1 MITPKLYRNQE
12 GKTEVG
18 NEVPEEKEEKVAGVE
33 VVPVSAAINPEEQP
47 AEDTEPKAGENQE
60 EGKEEKQE
68 EIEPKETTEEKPE
81 EPAEEPK
88 DEPVEKPPK
97 EEQVEGESEQVED
110 KNEVAYNV
118 DNEPAQEPANNEEQV
133 EDEVEVQNLAKEPGQ
148 NESEGEA
155 KAESMVNNTEQENE
169 PQEPVTDNQDLDVK
183 GEPEGGDSEI
193 QPEVQVEP
201 KEVEVENKEENKDQS
216 EREIPNEE
224 NKDDQT
230 ISQAEE
236 KKDIGENSQGLVQE
250 VINTTTG
257 PLSDIQALI
266 DEIKRKYD
274 ETGELFEDP
283 EFLPDDNSLYKD
295 PTNPPDYAKD
305 APFVEWKRPQ
315 EIASKPQFV
324 VDDMTP
330 GDIIQGVVGDCW
342 LLGSFCCL
350 ATRVELLNNL
360 IVYNGMEY
368 GVVVLQFFK
377 NGEWKP
383 VVVDTRLPYDS
394 KAKKLLYARCERND
408 EFWIC
413 FLEKAYAKL
422 YKCYQE
428 LDGGK
433 MQEGLVDLTGG
444 ITEKINVKDVV
455 GEGPIQP
462 ARTLE
467 LWKAM
472 KQSFQLGYLMG
483 CSLNDKNAKV
493 SMSPEGIVVN
503 HAYGVIS
510 IREIQGLKLIRLRNP
525 WGKGEW
531 RGSFSDDDDNWDN
544 YKGLREALGHEL
556 KDDGVFWMEFKDWC
570 MNFNKV
576 YLAKIFPSTWQQ
588 YSVPCAWKG
597 KTNGGRIL
605 LLYL

>member
-1 MITPKLYRNQE
+1 MIRRPPRSTHCIS
-12 GKTEVG
+12 
-18 NEVPEEKEEKVAGVE
+18 
-33 VVPVSAAINPEEQP
+33 SAA
-47 AEDTEPKAGENQE
+47 
-60 EGKEEKQE
+60 
-68 EIEPKETTEEKPE
+68 
-81 EPAEEPK
+81 
-88 DEPVEKPPK
+88 
-97 EEQVEGESEQVED
+97 S
-110 KNEVAYNV
+110 
-118 DNEPAQEPANNEEQV
+118 
-133 EDEVEVQNLAKEPGQ
+133 
-148 NESEGEA
+148 
-155 KAESMVNNTEQENE
+155 
-169 PQEPVTDNQDLDVK
+169 DVY
-183 GEPEGGDSEI
+183 
-193 QPEVQVEP
+193 
-201 KEVEVENKEENKDQS
+201 
-216 EREIPNEE
+216 
-224 NKDDQT
+224 
-230 ISQAEE
+230 
-236 KKDIGENSQGLVQE
+236 
-250 VINTTTG
+250 
-257 PLSDIQALI
+257 
-266 DEIKRKYD
+266 KR
-274 ETGELFEDP
+274 
-283 EFLPDDNSLYKD
+283 
-295 PTNPPDYAKD
+295 
-305 APFVEWKRPQ
+305 Q
-315 EIASKPQFV
+315 
-324 VDDMTP
+324 
-330 GDIIQGVVGDCW
+330 VGDCW

-368 GVVVLQFFK
+368 GVVVMQFFK

-394 KAKKLLYARCERND
+394 KSKKLLYARCERDD

-413 FLEKAYAKL
+413 FLEKAYAKM

-444 ITEKINVKDVV
+444 ITEKINVRDVV
-455 GEGPIQP
+455 GDGPIQP
-462 ARTLE
+462 AKTVE

-472 KQSFQLGYLMG
+472 KQSFQQGYLMG

-570 MNFNKV
+570 TNFNKV

-588 YSVPCAWKG
+588 YSIPCAWRG

-605 LLYL
+605 CITFSAPANFPQRKRRSGQRR